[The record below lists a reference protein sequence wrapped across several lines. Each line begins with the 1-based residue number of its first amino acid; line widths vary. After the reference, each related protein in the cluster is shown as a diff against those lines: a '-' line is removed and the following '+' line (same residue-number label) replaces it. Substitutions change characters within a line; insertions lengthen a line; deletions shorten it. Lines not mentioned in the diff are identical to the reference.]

1 MSQFFSQTQEA
12 KQQAPKAEK
21 AGFDIPELVKTIAEA
36 REEPPEQKRNGGTD
50 MLGLLGEIRKDTS
63 PAAQLGRLQNC
74 RSVTIPPTPKLL
86 LPQSELAKSAA
97 AEMYRSLRTR
107 VLQAQ
112 SKAGMR
118 SFCITS
124 AVPNEGKT
132 LTSMNF
138 GLCCTQISTLQVLL
152 VDADLRTGGLS
163 TLMGSPSGP
172 GLAEVLSGNARFEE
186 AVAVSDIPNLY
197 LLPAG
202 KPEAPAPELFSGSQ
216 WKEFIGWA
224 TECFKVVVIDTPPVL
239 SLTDL
244 ELIAAPC
251 DAIIMVLRALRTAR
265 KTLEQ
270 AMERIEKQKLLGTIF
285 NASHAVNR
293 SGSYYYYYYGQ
304 DRDPRKHKG
313 GHKLWSNSKH
323 EEPSKG

>member
-132 LTSMNF
+132 LTSIT
-138 GLCCTQISTLQVLL
+138 LAYVVPKSRDSTRVLL

-251 DAIIMVLRALRTAR
+251 DAIDNGPACAAYRA
-265 KTLEQ
+265 Q
-270 AMERIEKQKLLGTIF
+270 NPGTGYGK
-285 NASHAVNR
+285 NREAEASR
-293 SGSYYYYYYGQ
+293 YDLQ
-304 DRDPRKHKG
+304 CLTRR
-313 GHKLWSNSKH
+313 
-323 EEPSKG
+323 